1 MVAEPGYSAANIS
14 LNRLSNIYDI
24 SLTGNGSSAHYSFVT
39 NNYIKITNNVYI
51 ANTCYSYNSSIKS
64 VNLHNIP
71 WVNNSIKNAF
81 SGCTYLTNVTGISN
95 TVTNAYCTFSSCSYL
110 TNAPT
115 LPDSIVSM
123 DNTYS
128 SCYNLVNVPSL
139 PNNLTSMKSTFSSC
153 NRLKNIPVIPESVT
167 NMRSTFSNCSN
178 LVNAPVIPNNVTYM
192 GDTFNNCVN
201 LTGNI
206 YIQSSNITY
215 ANDCFNKTTN
225 TKNVYIPFRHNVAT
239 NLYAWTT
246 SLNHTVYTITPT
258 PTNGVDYYYNKTG
271 GIYNCPTNIDNG
283 DNTWNIYSNVVV
295 VGDENNVVITAGPSV
310 GTSRWCARDSANDI
324 SVNIPSNS
332 LTYNAFINAG
342 YDINGTRNG
351 VYLKD
356 IYGMVVTQRGNGALE
371 YNVVGE

>member
-51 ANTCYSYNSSIKS
+51 ANTCYSYNTSIKS

-71 WVNNSIKNAF
+71 WVNNSIINAF

-128 SCYNLVNVPSL
+128 FCYNLVNVPSL
-139 PNNLTSMKSTFSSC
+139 PNNLTSMKSTFYSC

-225 TKNVYIPFRHNVAT
+225 TKNVYIPFKKEESIP
-239 NLYAWTT
+239 LYAWTQNDHGDLT
-246 SLNHTVYTITPT
+246 TYYTLNNTPSQ
-258 PTNGVDYYYNKTG
+258 
-271 GIYNCPTNIDNG
+271 G
-283 DNTWNIYSNVVV
+283 DNCYYLNYVVV
-295 VGDENNVVITAGPSV
+295 PSTNNTGITLVAGDYSYIKFNNETRNYNRAT
-310 GTSRWCARDSANDI
+310 TSDMTYKE
-324 SVNIPSNS
+324 NS

-356 IYGMVVTQRGNGALE
+356 IYGMTINQSGSGILE
-371 YNVVGE
+371 YNIVGD

>member
-1 MVAEPGYSAANIS
+1 MAAEPGYVGAIINV
-14 LNRLSNIYDI
+14 NRLSNIYDI
-24 SLTGNGSSAHYSFVT
+24 SLIGNGSSAHYSFIS
-39 NNYIKITNNVYI
+39 NNYIKVTNNVYI
-51 ANTCYSYNSSIKS
+51 ANTCYAYSSSIKS

-71 WVNNSIKNAF
+71 WVNNSIMNAF

-128 SCYNLVNVPSL
+128 CCYNLINVPSL

-167 NMRSTFSNCSN
+167 NMRYTFNNCSN

-201 LTGNI
+201 LTGKI

-215 ANDCFNKTTN
+215 ANDCFNKTSLS
-225 TKNVYIPFRHNVAT
+225 KYVYIPFT
-239 NLYAWTT
+239 YE
-246 SLNHTVYTITPT
+246 
-258 PTNGVDYYYNKTG
+258 NGV
-271 GIYNCPTNIDNG
+271 
-283 DNTWNIYSNVVV
+283 NTK
-295 VGDENNVVITAGPSV
+295 
-310 GTSRWCARDSANDI
+310 
-324 SVNIPSNS
+324 
-332 LTYNAFINAG
+332 TYNAFISAG
-342 YDINGTRNG
+342 YKTDGSVNG

-356 IYGMVVTQRGNGALE
+356 INVMPTYTITYEESEYTASPEEGYGLIISSTTKE
-371 YNVVGE
+371 NVDLSTDFIISEG